1 MLVKIKE
8 LCCSSS
14 YNNDGYVDQE
24 DTVFINTKSIA
35 FVRHSPEYVTR
46 DIDNPEFDY
55 DNNFVDVDTHI
66 EVRKIETVYEIH
78 TLGCSL
84 KEVIVI
90 DEAAMTLLRELV

>member
-55 DNNFVDVDTHI
+55 DNNFVDVETHI
-66 EVRKIETVYEIH
+66 TVRNIETVYEVH
-78 TLGCSL
+78 TLGCSSD
-84 KEVIVI
+84 EVIVI
-90 DEAAMTLLRELV
+90 DEAAMTLLRESV

>member
-1 MLVKIKE
+1 MLVEIKE
-8 LCCSSS
+8 LCSEGVT
-14 YNNDGYVDQE
+14 NGYCDEE

-35 FVRHSPEYVTR
+35 FVRHSNDFVKR

-55 DNNFVDVDTHI
+55 DYNFVDVETHI
-66 EVRKIETVYEIH
+66 EVRKIETVYEVH

-84 KEVIVI
+84 EEVIVI